1 MTSDCHATFE
11 AGIFTEFMEQRAPG
25 HTVLDGKI
33 YTRGMLGFKRD
44 IELTRRTLDFKRD
57 PNAYA
62 KEQELRALDIAA
74 DGIVRFAE
82 RHAEKAAELVAT
94 KPDPKRKAELEKI
107 KQICTR
113 VPAHPPQT
121 FHEALQS
128 YWFIHLGVITE
139 LNPWDAFN
147 PGRIDQHLLPFYEAG
162 LKDGT
167 LTK

>member
-1 MTSDCHATFE
+1 MTSDWHATFE

-62 KEQELRALDIAA
+62 KEQELRAMDIAA

-107 KQICTR
+107 LK
-113 VPAHPPQT
+113 HLPQ
-121 FHEALQS
+121 E
-128 YWFIHLGVITE
+128 
-139 LNPWDAFN
+139 
-147 PGRIDQHLLPFYEAG
+147 
-162 LKDGT
+162 
-167 LTK
+167 